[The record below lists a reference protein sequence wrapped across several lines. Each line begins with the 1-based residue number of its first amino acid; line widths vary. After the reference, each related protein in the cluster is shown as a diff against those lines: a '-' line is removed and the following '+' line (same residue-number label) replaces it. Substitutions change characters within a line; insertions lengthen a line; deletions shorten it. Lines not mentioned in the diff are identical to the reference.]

1 MITLYIFL
9 YFFIGF
15 IYGCFYRAFIG
26 DTPSLG
32 EFFLYPVFILVRIM
46 KYAIIA
52 IIFVIK
58 EIIFGFKELG
68 KIIID

>member
-15 IYGCFYRAFIG
+15 IYGCFYRAFMG

-32 EFFLYPVFILVRIM
+32 EFLLYPVFVLVRFI
-46 KYAIIA
+46 KYVIIA
-52 IIFVIK
+52 AIFVIK
-58 EIIFGFKELG
+58 EIILGFKELG

>member
-15 IYGCFYRAFIG
+15 IYGCFYRAVMG

-32 EFFLYPVFILVRIM
+32 EFFLYPIFILVRLI
-46 KYAIIA
+46 KYIA
-52 IIFVIK
+52 IGILFIIK
-58 EIIFGFKELG
+58 EIFSAFKDLG